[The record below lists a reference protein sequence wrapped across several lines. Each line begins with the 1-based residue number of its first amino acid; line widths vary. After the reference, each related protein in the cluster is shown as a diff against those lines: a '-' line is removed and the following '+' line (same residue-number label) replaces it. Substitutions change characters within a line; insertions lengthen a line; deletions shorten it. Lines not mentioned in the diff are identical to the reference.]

1 MKPPTP
7 KKPQCI
13 LLADDDEDDCLLFK
27 EALNELGICVQ
38 LTTVQNGDQL
48 MKLLNKEE
56 RLPDVLFLDLN
67 MPRKNGLQCLS
78 EIKQSQR
85 LKSFPVIICS
95 TSFQKNVVDVLYQM
109 GAQFYI
115 RKPNNFAE
123 LKHIIHEVLTIAAQ
137 LNYLQPSKEG
147 FVLSLALT

>member
-1 MKPPTP
+1 MKSPTT

-85 LKSFPVIICS
+85 LKSLPVIIYS

-115 RKPNNFAE
+115 RKPNDFAE
-123 LKHIIHEVLTIAAQ
+123 LKHAIHEVLTIVAK